1 MASKFIIEGLKE
13 LRALADGYKG
23 APALVSRLIK
33 QACKD
38 YLARARKTSINEHL
52 TDRSPTSLGIDRG
65 QLSKITNIHIDVT
78 ESGKDIYA
86 SLGSS
91 MPYARAWE
99 YGRPPGK
106 QPPSTPLA
114 LWAKRVL
121 GVSDKEAKS
130 VGFLIARSIGKK
142 GRTAR
147 PFLRPALEKNISYLT
162 DDITTLIQGAAEGGW
177 KYGV

>member
-13 LRALADGYKG
+13 LRDLADGYKG

-33 QACKD
+33 RACGD
-38 YLARARKTSINEHL
+38 YIQRARTTAINEHL
-52 TDRSPTSLGIDRG
+52 TKRGPETLGVYRGSLSTRLAGE
-65 QLSKITNIHIDVT
+65 VT
-78 ESGKDIYA
+78 ESGKDIFA
-86 SLGSS
+86 SLGSP

-99 YGRPPGK
+99 YGRPPGQ
-106 QPPSTPLA
+106 QPPSAPLA
-114 LWAKRVL
+114 EWAKKIL

-130 VGFLIARSIGKK
+130 VGFLIARSIGRK

-147 PFLRPALEKNISYLT
+147 PFLRPALEKNIGYLT
-162 DDITTLIQGAAEGGW
+162 DDITTLIQGAAQGGW